1 MAVPQDTALPAAVP
15 TVSSQEGSPVMS
27 EVLESSTLG
36 SVTSDE
42 SEGGLPSDFRRTLAA
57 ARATADKAAEMRQRE
72 KEVLEE
78 LSRVAENVPFSSRT
92 QSERVSSP
100 ESTSS
105 LQSQELV
112 NVSTPSTLS
121 LSVTMSSELS
131 VTSVMSRTS
140 QTRLAPHFFDRT
152 LPLTTQSRSPF
163 SDVANTTS
171 ITAATSLLTK
181 TSQDLGF
188 PRPSSSTTQPLF
200 VLSSGSRLDTHISGV
215 LPSTISSSRAIAGP
229 SARNPLLFT
238 SSSGSGQARDFNVPQ
253 TSVIQQ
259 SSPSYSTAPGSK
271 VMADPSVRNTS
282 VFTSVSGSVGIP
294 QSSAFQQS
302 SPGYSPGYLD
312 YYHKKIEEER
322 QLFEA
327 QRNRIR
333 RYGDLFKKSSQE
345 GLGAQ
350 TYQVSGSTSKNVPP
364 VELHAKTTPYLS
376 GLHGSAPTYLVRNVG
391 AIGFDT
397 NKENEGYIA
406 NTAAFRGQD
415 RLRNISQRLGAFEK
429 SLTTDDPSTVVTSS
443 TYTSKPLSTSERSYG
458 SSRTEYMSLPRES
471 AGLGFAGSAGST
483 LSSLSELTEMMTRL
497 TSTSDESED
506 KSPRVGAPGGQP
518 RADHAPEGTSKVG
531 LCLSVGHTPLT
542 SLERDLILRG
552 SSRDRVYVPSS
563 VGTLDI
569 ARSTSRDTSA
579 KISGPQEP
587 SVKVPGSRWTKGS
600 DGKQWFMLSRSSTLS
615 SVGGVLGKDSIPP
628 AGEGE
633 DNVFPDAREDK
644 SKSLYYLH

>member
-1 MAVPQDTALPAAVP
+1 MAVSQDTALPASVP

-42 SEGGLPSDFRRTLAA
+42 SEGGLPSEFRRTLAA

-78 LSRVAENVPFSSRT
+78 LSRVAEDVPFSSRT
-92 QSERVSSP
+92 QSERGLSP

-140 QTRLAPHFFDRT
+140 QTRPAPHFFDRT
-152 LPLTTQSRSPF
+152 LPLTAQSRSPF
-163 SDVANTTS
+163 SDAAITTS
-171 ITAATSLLTK
+171 ISAATSLLTK
-181 TSQDLGF
+181 TSQDFGF

-200 VLSSGSRLDTHISGV
+200 VLSSGSRLDTHIWGV
-215 LPSTISSSRAIAGP
+215 LPSTISSSRAVAEP
-229 SARNPLLFT
+229 SVRNPLLFT
-238 SSSGSGQARDFNVPQ
+238 SSSGSAQARDFNVPQ

-259 SSPSYSTAPGSK
+259 SSPSYSAAPGSK
-271 VMADPSVRNTS
+271 VIADPSVRNTS

-294 QSSAFQQS
+294 QSSAFQPS
-302 SPGYSPGYLD
+302 NPGYSPGYLD

-333 RYGDLFKKSSQE
+333 RYSDLFKKSSQE

-350 TYQVSGSTSKNVPP
+350 MYQVSGSTSKNVPP

-376 GLHGSAPTYLVRNVG
+376 GLHGSAPTYLVRRG

-406 NTAAFRGQD
+406 NTAGFRGQD

-429 SLTTDDPSTVVTSS
+429 SLTTDAPSTVATSS
-443 TYTSKPLSTSERSYG
+443 TYTSKPLSTSEWSYG

-531 LCLSVGHTPLT
+531 LGLSVGQTPLT

-552 SSRDRVYVPSS
+552 SSRDRIYVPSS
-563 VGTLDI
+563 VRTLDI
-569 ARSTSRDTSA
+569 ARSTSKDASA

-587 SVKVPGSRWTKGS
+587 SVNVLESRWTRGS

-615 SVGGVLGKDSIPP
+615 SVGGVLGKDSIPL